1 MNSLDTNIVLR
12 FLLNDIPE
20 QTIMARRLIAAS
32 PVYVSDVV
40 VTETIYV
47 LEQKLIYDRS
57 FICGVLRMFLGLQSV
72 FYNDLV
78 LPSVMKM
85 FEERPSL
92 SFVDCYAAMEAKV
105 FGTKLYTFDK
115 KLINQ
120 GGSHVLSPK

>member
-12 FLLNDIPE
+12 FFLNDIPE